1 MRRSSLLNAVARDA
15 ARARRTAE
23 ASQKRDEREHVRAL
37 KNAERQA
44 AAAGKEGRQRYVEA
58 RIAEV
63 EGKNAQLNHRLAE
76 LTGILSHSLPVDDR
90 IDFDGLRIQESPPAF
105 APPRELAVPLP
116 VPELAIP
123 LSVPSEESC
132 LNSVRRPSFF
142 AKLVPGWSKRYETAI
157 SDAKK
162 QYAAQLQRYLKSQS
176 DAKEEHAGGLKRYK
190 NAERS
195 RKEQLAK
202 LESAYE
208 KSLESF
214 NLKVRNRNAEVD
226 ELKKAYEA
234 GDPSAVVTCNS
245 MVLERSSYPGAFPQ
259 EYRIA
264 YVPES
269 KQLVIDYELPTP
281 GIVPTV
287 QEYRY
292 VKSKDQIE
300 EKARKSSSIK
310 EIYQDIVASVAL
322 RTCHEVFE
330 ADQAAVLDVVVFN
343 GFVQTVDPA
352 TGKDIR
358 PYLVSVRTTKQRF
371 QEIDLARIEKTAC
384 LRNLG
389 AQVSPRPSEVQPVKP
404 IVEFDMVDKRFVD
417 QSDILADLD
426 ARPNLMDLN
435 PFEFEN
441 LVANLFKQMGL
452 ESKLTRSSRDGG
464 VDAVAYDVRP
474 VLGGKVVI
482 QAKRYKNT
490 VGVSA
495 VRDLYGTM
503 LNEGANKGILVTTSG
518 YGPDAFDFAKD
529 KPIELMDGGQLLYLL
544 DQVGVKARI
553 VFPEEVS
560 SDSP

>member
-1 MRRSSLLNAVARDA
+1 MARRSSFVSILNAMARDT
-15 ARARRTAE
+15 ARAQRMAE
-23 ASQKRDEREHVRAL
+23 ASQKRAQREHIRVLR
-37 KNAERQA
+37 NAQREA
-44 AAAGKEGRQRYVEA
+44 VAVAKEEKQRYVEA
-58 RIAEV
+58 RVAEV
-63 EGKNAQLNHRLAE
+63 EDRNAELDHRLAE
-76 LTGILSHSLPVDDR
+76 LAGILTHTLSIDDR
-90 IDFDGLRIQESPPAF
+90 IDFDGLRIQESFPAF
-105 APPRELAVPLP
+105 APPGELT
-116 VPELAIP
+116 IP

-132 LNSVRRPSFF
+132 LNLVKRPSFF
-142 AKLVPGWSKRYETAI
+142 AKLVPGWSKRYESAI

-162 QYAAQLQRYLKSQS
+162 QYASQLQRYHKS
-176 DAKEEHAGGLKRYK
+176 E
-190 NAERS
+190 AER
-195 RKEQLAK
+195 KERLAA
-202 LESAYE
+202 LRNIYE
-208 KSLESF
+208 RSLESF
-214 NLKVRNRNAEVD
+214 SMKVRNRNAEVD

-234 GDPSAVVTCNS
+234 GDPSAVASYNS
-245 MVLERSSYPGAFPQ
+245 MVLERSSYPEQFPQ
-259 EYRIA
+259 EFRIA

-281 GIVPTV
+281 GIVPIV

-300 EKARKSSSIK
+300 EKVRKSSSIK
-310 EIYQDIVASVAL
+310 EMYQDIVASVTL

-343 GFVQTVDPA
+343 GFVQTVDRA

-358 PYLVSVRTTKQRF
+358 PYLVSVRSTKQRF

-404 IVEFDMVDKRFVD
+404 IIEFDMVDKRFVE
-417 QSDILADLD
+417 QSDMLADLE

-452 ESKLTRSSRDGG
+452 ETKLTRSSRDGG
-464 VDAVAYDVRP
+464 VDAVAYDTRP

-529 KPIELMDGGQLLYLL
+529 KPIELMD
-544 DQVGVKARI
+544 
-553 VFPEEVS
+553 S
-560 SDSP
+560 SCWIKLE